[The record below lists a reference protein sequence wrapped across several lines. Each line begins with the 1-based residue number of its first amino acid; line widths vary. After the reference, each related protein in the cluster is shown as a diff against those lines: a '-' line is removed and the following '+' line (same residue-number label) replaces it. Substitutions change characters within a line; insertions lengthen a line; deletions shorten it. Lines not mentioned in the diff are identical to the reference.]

1 MGIKSDNLELLWR
14 NKFEDESTRSWG
26 AVFMTKYDGEVVP
39 QPEEVESV
47 AMWTAE
53 EIDMKIE
60 KGEEKITP
68 DSIVLWH
75 QLKEKVEKGEIKIQ

>member
-39 QPEEVESV
+39 
-47 AMWTAE
+47 
-53 EIDMKIE
+53 
-60 KGEEKITP
+60 
-68 DSIVLWH
+68 
-75 QLKEKVEKGEIKIQ
+75 